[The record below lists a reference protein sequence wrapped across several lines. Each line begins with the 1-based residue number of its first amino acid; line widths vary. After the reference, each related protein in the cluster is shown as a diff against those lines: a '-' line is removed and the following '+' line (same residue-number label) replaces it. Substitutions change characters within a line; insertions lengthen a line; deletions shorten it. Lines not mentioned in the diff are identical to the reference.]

1 MDLSTKNTIT
11 KIHASDTKMVL
22 SLTGAG
28 SSALN
33 SLLAVAGASQTILEG
48 LIPYSEAALHDMTG
62 TQEEGAVSEKT
73 VLALAK
79 WSYFRAADLRDNY
92 SKVLGISCT
101 AAISTDRERK
111 GANQAYVS
119 VWGANGSTKAHLQMK
134 KGLRTR
140 QQEETLVSELII
152 YEIANAIFPDFTT
165 TINISSE
172 DSLERNKTVFTTPFD
187 SLLGKQIR
195 SFMVTNT
202 GEIFEDAKFSGAI
215 LSGSFN
221 PLHLGHLK
229 LAETATQLLDKETA
243 FEISAANVD
252 KPPLRSSEIKKRI
265 QQFKNKA
272 NTLVSFAPL
281 FSQKSAMYP
290 GSTFVIGYDTASRLL
305 NPKYYE
311 NDKRSMFTS
320 LHEIE
325 ANGCDFLVA
334 GRVDAGSFRGLDDVE
349 VPIRFKDMMVGIP
362 ETTFRVDQS
371 SSEIRDKGI

>member
-1 MDLSTKNTIT
+1 
-11 KIHASDTKMVL
+11 MVL

-202 GEIFEDAKFSGAI
+202 GQIFEDAKFSGAI

>member
-1 MDLSTKNTIT
+1 MDLSTENTIK
-11 KIHASDTKMVL
+11 KIHASDTRMVL

-33 SLLAVAGASQTILEG
+33 SLLAVAGASNSILEG
-48 LIPYSEAALHDMTG
+48 LIPYSDAALHGITG
-62 TQEEGAVSEKT
+62 PQVESAVSEKT
-73 VLALAK
+73 VLSLAR

-92 SKVLGISCT
+92 NNVLGISCT

-119 VWGANGSTKAHLQMK
+119 VWGASGHASAHLNMK

-140 QQEETLVSELII
+140 QQEEALVSELII
-152 YEIANAIFPDFTT
+152 NQIARAIFPDFAK
-165 TINISSE
+165 TINISNE
-172 DSLERNKTVFTTPFD
+172 DSLERNKTEFTTPFD

-195 SFMVTNT
+195 SFMVTSK
-202 GEIFEDAKFSGAI
+202 GDLYEDAKFSGAI

-229 LAETATQLLDKETA
+229 LAETAKQLLGKEAA

-252 KPPLRSSEIKKRI
+252 KPPLKSKEIKKRV
-265 QQFKNKA
+265 QQFRNKA
-272 NTLVSFAPL
+272 TTLVSFAPL
-281 FSQKSAMYP
+281 FSQKSAVYP
-290 GSTFVIGYDTASRLL
+290 SSTFVIGYDTACRLV
-305 NPKYYE
+305 NPEYYS
-311 NDKRSMFTS
+311 NDTKAMFTS

-334 GRVDAGSFRGLDDVE
+334 GRVDAGSFKGLDDVD
-349 VPIRFKDMMVGIP
+349 VPVRFRGMMVGIP

-371 SSEIRDKGI
+371 SSEIRAKGD

>member
-1 MDLSTKNTIT
+1 MDFFTKNTIT

-33 SLLAVAGASQTILEG
+33 SLLAVAGASKTILEG
-48 LIPYSEAALHDMTG
+48 LVPYSDAALHDITG

-79 WSYFRAADLRDNY
+79 WSYFRAADLRGNY
-92 SKVLGISCT
+92 TKVLGISCT

-119 VWGANGSTKAHLQMK
+119 VWRADGSTSAHLHMK

-140 QQEETLVSELII
+140 QQEEALVSELII
-152 YEIANAIFPDFTT
+152 NEIANSIFPNFVT

-172 DSLERNKTVFTTPFD
+172 DSLKRNKTAFPTPFD
-187 SLLGKQIR
+187 ALIGKQIR
-195 SFMVTNT
+195 SFMVTRK
-202 GEIFEDAKFSGAI
+202 GEIYEDAKFSGAI

-265 QQFKNKA
+265 QQFRNKA

-281 FSQKSAMYP
+281 FSQKSAVYP

-311 NDKRSMFTS
+311 NDKRTMFTS

>member
-1 MDLSTKNTIT
+1 MDFSTKNTIT
-11 KIHASDTKMVL
+11 KIHASDTKIVL

-33 SLLAVAGASQTILEG
+33 SLLAIAGASKTILEG
-48 LIPYSEAALHDMTG
+48 LVPYSDAALHDITG

-92 SKVLGISCT
+92 TKVLGISCT

-119 VWGANGSTKAHLQMK
+119 VWGADGSTSAHLHMK

-140 QQEETLVSELII
+140 QQEEALVSELII
-152 YEIANAIFPDFTT
+152 SEIANTIFPNSAT

-172 DSLERNKTVFTTPFD
+172 DSLKRNKTVFATPFD
-187 SLLGKQIR
+187 SLIGKQIR
-195 SFMVTNT
+195 SFMVTSK
-202 GEIFEDAKFSGAI
+202 GEIYEDAKFSGAI

-229 LAETATQLLDKETA
+229 LAETATQLLDKETV

-252 KPPLRSSEIKKRI
+252 KPPLKSSEIKKRI
-265 QQFKNKA
+265 QQFRNKA

-281 FSQKSAMYP
+281 FSQKSAVYP
-290 GSTFVIGYDTASRLL
+290 GSTFVIGHDTASRLV
-305 NPKYYE
+305 NPKYYDNE
-311 NDKRSMFTS
+311 KRAMFAS

-334 GRVDAGSFRGLDDVE
+334 GRVDAGSFRGLDDVD
-349 VPIRFKDMMVGIP
+349 VPVRFKDMMVGIP
-362 ETTFRVDQS
+362 ETIFRVDQS
-371 SSEIRDKGI
+371 SSEIRDEGN

>member
-1 MDLSTKNTIT
+1 MDFSTKNTIT

-33 SLLAVAGASQTILEG
+33 WLLAVAGASKTILEG
-48 LIPYSEAALHDMTG
+48 LVPYSDAALHDITG

-79 WSYFRAADLRDNY
+79 WSYFRAADLRGNY
-92 SKVLGISCT
+92 TKVLGISCT

-119 VWGANGSTKAHLQMK
+119 VWGADGSTSAHLHMK

-140 QQEETLVSELII
+140 QQEEALVSELII
-152 YEIANAIFPDFTT
+152 NEIANTIFPNLAT

-172 DSLERNKTVFTTPFD
+172 DSLKRNKAAFPTPFD
-187 SLLGKQIR
+187 ALIGKQIR
-195 SFMVTNT
+195 SFMVTRK
-202 GEIFEDAKFSGAI
+202 GEIYEDAKFSGAI

-229 LAETATQLLDKETA
+229 LAETATQILDKETV

-252 KPPLRSSEIKKRI
+252 KPPLKSSEIKKRI
-265 QQFKNKA
+265 QQFRNKA

-281 FSQKSAMYP
+281 FSQKSSVYP
-290 GSTFVIGYDTASRLL
+290 GSTFVIGHDTASRLV
-305 NPKYYE
+305 NPKYYDNE
-311 NDKRSMFTS
+311 KRSMFTS

-334 GRVDAGSFRGLDDVE
+334 GRVDAGSFRGLDDVD
-349 VPIRFKDMMVGIP
+349 VPVRFKDMMVGIP

-371 SSEIRDKGI
+371 SSEIRDKGN